1 MKKIMVILITS
12 LAVVFNTAMGQY
24 DHERQYNLDQI
35 FFHSEFERKTVINY
49 LEGNYRDQLDLLL
62 ASGKTINQQNVKE
75 YKQIF
80 EEFTSDLK
88 HKQQRYKKQHKFLEY
103 LFFKVH
109 RKFLKHYQNY
119 VTIEN
124 LFKNKYYDCVI
135 GSSFYALV
143 LDRLGISYHIIET
156 NYHMFI
162 MLEMDETPYLFEST
176 DPIAGFVHGIDKVME
191 RLERIKKRERTI
203 EQENSNSAI
212 FTYKYVIHKNINLEE
227 LVGLQYFN
235 LATVAFN
242 EANFEEA
249 INCVQK
255 GRLFYDSQRMKE
267 MMRLIVHNYQN
278 MAKNV
283 E

>member
-1 MKKIMVILITS
+1 MFILFTS
-12 LAVVFNTAMGQY
+12 FAVVFNTAMGQY

-35 FFHSEFERKTVINY
+35 FFHSEFERATVINY
-49 LEGNYRDQLDLLL
+49 LEGNHRDQLDLLL
-62 ASGKTINQQNVKE
+62 AAGKNINQHKVEE
-75 YKQIF
+75 YKQAF
-80 EEFTSDLK
+80 EEFISDLK
-88 HKQQRYKKQHKFLEY
+88 DKQKRYKKTHKFLEY

-119 VTIEN
+119 VTVEN
-124 LFKNKYYDCVI
+124 LFEDKYYDCVV
-135 GSSFYALV
+135 GSGFYALV
-143 LDRLGISYHIIET
+143 LHRLGISYHIIET

-162 MLEMDETPYLFEST
+162 MLEIDDKPYLLEST
-176 DPIAGFVHGIDKVME
+176 DPMDGFVYGFEKVME
-191 RLERIKKRERTI
+191 RLDRIKQRERTI
-203 EQENSNSAI
+203 ETENMNTAV
-212 FTYKYVIHKNINLEE
+212 FTYKYVIHKNIDLEE

-235 LATVAFN
+235 LATIAYN

-267 MMRLIVHNYQN
+267 MMRLIVNNYQN
-278 MAKNV
+278 VAKNV